1 MMPSFDVVSRTDSAE
16 LDNAVHGVQRECQ
29 TRFDLKGT
37 MCGIER
43 DGDGLT
49 ITADDEMLL
58 RQMHDLLKGYC
69 ARRNVDVRALDFKT
83 AEPAAKGSLRQKVAI
98 RQGIESDVA
107 KNIVKS
113 IKATKMK
120 VQVAVQGQELRI
132 SGKKRDDL
140 QEAIA
145 HIKEMDLDLPLQYIN
160 FRD

>member
-1 MMPSFDVVSRTDSAE
+1 MPSFDVVSRTESAE
-16 LDNAVHGVQRECQ
+16 LDNAIHGVQRECQ

-37 MCGIER
+37 MCAIER
-43 DGDGLT
+43 DGESLT

-58 RQMHDLLKGYC
+58 RQMQDLLKGYC
-69 ARRNVDVRALDFKT
+69 ARRSVDVRALDFKT
-83 AEPAAKGSLRQKVAI
+83 AEPAAKGSLRQKVGI

-113 IKATKMK
+113 IKATKIK
-120 VQVAVQGQELRI
+120 VQVAVQGQELRV

-145 HIKEMDLDLPLQYIN
+145 HIKGMELDLPLQYIN

>member
-1 MMPSFDVVSRTDSAE
+1 MPSFDVVSRTESAE
-16 LDNAVHGVQRECQ
+16 LDNAIHGVQRECQ

-37 MCGIER
+37 MCAIER
-43 DGDGLT
+43 DGESLT

-58 RQMHDLLKGYC
+58 RQMQDLLKGYC
-69 ARRNVDVRALDFKT
+69 ARRSVDVRALDFKT
-83 AEPAAKGSLRQKVAI
+83 AEPAAKGSLRQKVGI

-120 VQVAVQGQELRI
+120 VQVAVQGQELRV

-145 HIKEMDLDLPLQYIN
+145 HIKGMELDLPLQYIN

>member
-1 MMPSFDVVSRTDSAE
+1 MPSFDVVSRTDSAE
-16 LDNAVHGVQRECQ
+16 LDNAVNGVQRECQ

-37 MCGIER
+37 MCAIER
-43 DGDGLT
+43 EGDSLT

-58 RQMHDLLKGYC
+58 RQMQDLLKGYC
-69 ARRNVDVRALDFKT
+69 ARRSVDVRALDFKT
-83 AEPAAKGSLRQKVAI
+83 AEPAAKGSLRQKVGI

-113 IKATKMK
+113 IKGTKMK
-120 VQVAVQGQELRI
+120 VQVAVQGQELRV

-145 HIKEMDLDLPLQYIN
+145 HIKGMELDLPLQYIN